1 METLAVTKEENIIS
15 EDIFR
20 RLEDIPL
27 IDKYEAYQLLDNEW
41 DKISIDLEIIQ
52 TEGFEAIRK
61 VDPNMVLKKKDGK
74 DQ

>member
-1 METLAVTKEENIIS
+1 MNG
-15 EDIFR
+15 
-20 RLEDIPL
+20 
-27 IDKYEAYQLLDNEW
+27 

-74 DQ
+74 DQEIQEGWIGHVIPFALVQDTILKDESL